1 MCLSGPSLAFVT
13 YPEALAM
20 LPAAPFW
27 AVLFFFMLFLL
38 GIDSEFVQIETVVS
52 SLLDEFPQYR
62 KRKSIITLVLCIFMA
77 LISLAC
83 VTQVNDK
90 R

>member
-1 MCLSGPSLAFVT
+1 
-13 YPEALAM
+13 M

-62 KRKSIITLVLCIFMA
+62 KRKSLITLVLCIFMA

-83 VTQVNDK
+83 VTQVNIDTTLT
-90 R
+90 